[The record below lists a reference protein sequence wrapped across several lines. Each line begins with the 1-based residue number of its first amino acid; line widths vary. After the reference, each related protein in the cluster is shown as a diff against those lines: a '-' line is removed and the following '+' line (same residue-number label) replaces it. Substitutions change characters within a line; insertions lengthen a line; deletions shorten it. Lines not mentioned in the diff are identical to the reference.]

1 MEKKVTLT
9 RDGHQKLVDE
19 LAYLK
24 GTKREEVKE
33 SLAKARSFGDLSEN
47 SEYDEA
53 KDEQAKTE
61 ARISE
66 IEEMLKYV
74 EIIDEANIRAD
85 IVNLG
90 STVKVLDY
98 EFDEEVE
105 YSIVGT
111 NEANPLAGKI
121 SDQSPIGSAM
131 LGKGAGEEIIVQ
143 TPSGELKFKILAVQ
157 RSKPVAHA
165 E

>member
-9 RDGHQKLVDE
+9 LEGHQKLVDE

-61 ARISE
+61 ARIAE
-66 IEEMLKYV
+66 IEEMLKNV
-74 EIIDEANIRAD
+74 EIINEANIRAD

-90 STVKVLDY
+90 SAVKVLDC
-98 EFDEEVE
+98 EFDEEIT
-105 YSIVGT
+105 YNIVGT
-111 NEANPLAGKI
+111 NEANPLLGKI

-131 LGKGAGEEIIVQ
+131 LGKGVGDEVLVK
-143 TPSGELKFKILAVQ
+143 TPSGELKFKILAVE
-157 RSKPVAHA
+157 RSKK
-165 E
+165 